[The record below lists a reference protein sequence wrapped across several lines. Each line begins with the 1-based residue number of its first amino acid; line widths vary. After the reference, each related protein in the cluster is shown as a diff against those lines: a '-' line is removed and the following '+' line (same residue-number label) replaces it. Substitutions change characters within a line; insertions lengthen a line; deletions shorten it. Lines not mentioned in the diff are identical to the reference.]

1 MCKVICRLYGYNKV
15 VRMYR
20 VPGIP
25 RYIFNGLRYQQDT
38 STNLLSY
45 FYGFVGDKNDSLHFE
60 NWVQERTLMILV
72 ALLSFDIRDNTVRL
86 IGNVSLPEKYTTLR
100 ISVYDIPGKNGG
112 LTYHFKRRIIPQ
124 KNYDHKLSDPIM
136 GVA

>member
-1 MCKVICRLYGYNKV
+1 MSKVICRLYGYNKV

-45 FYGFVGDKNDSLHFE
+45 FYGFVGDKNDSLLFE

-72 ALLSFDIRDNTVRL
+72 ALLSIDIRDNTVRL

-124 KNYDHKLSDPIM
+124 RITITSCQTPLW
-136 GVA
+136 G